1 MRISYGTVEES
12 GSNELALGSGVA
24 VGIALCD
31 GWVLGNTTSGSV
43 AVSDG
48 TTGGGWTG
56 AVVAGGGGGAVVAG
70 AVVAGAVV
78 AGGFAAEVF
87 VGVTV
92 TVAVTVT
99 WSVEVLVGA
108 GFGSSGLWVIVTVTT
123 GVGSH
128 SAAGSTSHPGME
140 EGSAMTALVEA
151 SAWPE
156 PASAPAAIVIMPLRP
171 RERATAET
179 AATRRDL
186 VTDASVKSRTSQVE
200 EILVR

>member
-12 GSNELALGSGVA
+12 GSNELAPVSGVT
-24 VGIALCD
+24 VGIAVCV

-43 AVSDG
+43 AVSEG

-56 AVVAGGGGGAVVAG
+56 AVVAGAGGAVVAG

-78 AGGFAAEVF
+78 AGGFVVVF

-99 WSVEVLVGA
+99 WSVEVLVGS
-108 GFGSSGLWVIVTVTT
+108 GLGSSGLWVIVTVTT

-128 SAAGSTSHPGME
+128 SAEGSTSHPGME
-140 EGSAMTALVEA
+140 VGPAMTALVEA

-156 PASAPAAIVIMPLRP
+156 PASAPAAIVIMPLSP